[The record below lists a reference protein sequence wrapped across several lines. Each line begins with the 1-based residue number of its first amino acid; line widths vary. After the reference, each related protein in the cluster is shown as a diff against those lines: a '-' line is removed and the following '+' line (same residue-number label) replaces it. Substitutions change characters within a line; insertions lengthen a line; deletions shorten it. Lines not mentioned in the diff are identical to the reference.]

1 MVIFIDESGT
11 HKQEGHSTMVVVYV
25 EVADLEKFN
34 KGIIDAE
41 IEIKIDSFHWGDE
54 RWDIKE
60 KFLSRILKLDFEVKV
75 AIFENPA
82 HPEKMLDIVFEHIL
96 TEPNI
101 RALYLDGKKP
111 RWYELSLKKR
121 LRDKGISVA
130 KLRTVNDRS
139 QPGVQVADCMAGLIR
154 WYYDNPAEEL
164 PKKWFLKLKKENKL
178 RLQLLFGG
186 TEK

>member
-25 EVADLEKFN
+25 EVANLEKFN
-34 KGIIDAE
+34 KGIINAE

-54 RWDIKE
+54 RWNVRE

-121 LRDKGISVA
+121 LRDRGISVA
-130 KLRTVNDRS
+130 KLRTV
-139 QPGVQVADCMAGLIR
+139 MAGLIR
-154 WYYDNPAEEL
+154 RYYDNPTEEL
-164 PKKWFLKLKKENKL
+164 PKKWFEKLKKENKL